1 MMKSIHNQLVVVVFL
16 LAVVLS
22 SCSSTKK
29 IASYNAQNISVDKQ
43 IDTVQDIS
51 YLSIIQPYTDKL
63 ASELT
68 GIVAIADTSLIAY
81 RPESPLSNFISDLL
95 LAWGKTFT
103 KTNQPTISI
112 DFSLV
117 NIGGLR
123 TSLPQGEIQVRNIFE
138 LLPFENELVFV
149 QLKGNQVNIL
159 LDHLASRDGEGV
171 SGTTFGI
178 KKGKAVEVTVGG
190 NPVDNNKLY
199 WVLTNDY
206 VANGGDGMK
215 VLTEAVQRVDTGE
228 KIRDVVISE
237 LKEMN
242 QKGIRINAKNDGRVY
257 YVEQANIH

>member
-43 IDTVQDIS
+43 TDTIQDS
-51 YLSIIQPYTDKL
+51 RYSSILQPFTDKL
-63 ASELT
+63 ANELT
-68 GIVAIADTSLIAY
+68 GIVNIADTSLIAY

-95 LAWGKTFT
+95 LAWGKTFA

-242 QKGIRINAKNDGRVY
+242 KKGIRINAKNDGRVY

>member
-1 MMKSIHNQLVVVVFL
+1 MIKGIHNQLVILVV
-16 LAVVLS
+16 LAVMLP
-22 SCSSTKK
+22 SCSTTKK
-29 IASYNAQNISVDKQ
+29 IASYQARNISVDTLT
-43 IDTVQDIS
+43 DTVQDS
-51 YLSIIQPYTDKL
+51 RYLSILKPYTDKL
-63 ASELT
+63 ANELT

-95 LAWGKTFT
+95 LAWGKTYT
-103 KTNQPTISI
+103 KTHQPDITV

-117 NIGGLR
+117 NNGGLR

-149 QLKGNQVNIL
+149 QLKGNQLNIL

-171 SGTTFGI
+171 SGITFGI
-178 KKGKAVEVTVGG
+178 KKGKAVEVIIGG
-190 NPVDNNKLY
+190 NHLDNNKLY
-199 WVLTNDY
+199 WILTNDY

-215 VLTEAVQRVDTGE
+215 VLTEAAQRVDTGE

-242 QKGIRINAKNDGRVY
+242 KKGIRINAKNDGRVY
-257 YVEQANIH
+257 YVEQAIIH